1 MIKSENPQI
10 IEKEVIGKI
19 IEDILIDSE
28 FVTIK
33 FTDGNFID
41 IDLNERD
48 QKLTTRMNWY

>member
-19 IEDILIDSE
+19 IESILIDSE

-48 QKLTTRMNWY
+48 QKLTARMNWY

>member
-10 IEKEVIGKI
+10 IEREVIGKI
-19 IEDILIDSE
+19 IESILINSE

-48 QKLTTRMNWY
+48 QKLITRMNWY